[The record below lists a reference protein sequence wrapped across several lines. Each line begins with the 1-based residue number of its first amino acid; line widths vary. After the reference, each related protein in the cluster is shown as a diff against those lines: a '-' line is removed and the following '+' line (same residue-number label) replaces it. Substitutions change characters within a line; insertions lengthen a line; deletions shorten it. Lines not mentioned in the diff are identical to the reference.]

1 MSSTLIWKEK
11 KLQQKWIFL
20 RNRCPKSVKLDHF
33 RSISKNGRNWK
44 KFWPISLQNPTQG
57 IFSFIKIIVSPLL
70 LPLLLIF
77 SSENGQFKCK
87 SKNGR
92 NLKNFWSISLQYPT
106 QAIFSFIKKIVTP
119 LLFAALGDLWEK
131 RSGILIEYPHELS
144 NPFAWYNY
152 VHIYVNHA
160 CVGLSN
166 SPLFSRSIQFG

>member
-1 MSSTLIWKEK
+1 MK
-11 KLQQKWIFL
+11 F
-20 RNRCPKSVKLDHF
+20 
-33 RSISKNGRNWK
+33 
-44 KFWPISLQNPTQG
+44 FWPISLQNPTQV
-57 IFSFIKIIVSPLL
+57 IFSFIKKIVSPLL

-92 NLKNFWSISLQYPT
+92 NLKIFWSISLQYPT

-131 RSGILIEYPHELS
+131 RSDILIEYPHELS

-166 SPLFSRSIQFG
+166 SPLFSRSIQFGWVKVDLKIQVFQYKCSKGWCFLFYLVPLSKLYTVLLCILC